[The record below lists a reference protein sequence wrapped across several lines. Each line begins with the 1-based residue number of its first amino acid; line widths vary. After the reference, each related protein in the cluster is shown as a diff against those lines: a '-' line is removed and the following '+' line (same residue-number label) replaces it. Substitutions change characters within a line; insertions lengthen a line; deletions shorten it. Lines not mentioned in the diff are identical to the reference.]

1 MAEVAAACTQPVCE
15 IGKCLWAPIAR
26 RINYARNLSKNWQAL
41 CKKASELGIKRND
54 IVVEI
59 NRMNMQKTPTEECD
73 AWRTEVEEMENKIE
87 TIKQE
92 FNVEKKCVGGLCP
105 DIFARIELGK
115 RVVNMINEIDLLLEK
130 SKFERGFLV
139 DSPPAIVVKKLDPD
153 PTLSMSAYNTLGM
166 VLDKIR
172 DESTPKI
179 GIWGMGG
186 VGKTTVLQLL
196 NNTPEITTMFDYVIW
211 VTVSKSPSI
220 TMVQKQVVQR
230 LKIKLDGGESD
241 ETLASETLAS
251 RLFHKLDRKKYLV
264 LLDDVWEMVD
274 LAVIGLPNPNKDNGC
289 KLVLTTRNL
298 DVCRKMGTYTEI
310 KVKVLSEEESLEMF
324 YKNVGD
330 VARLPAIKELA
341 ESIVKE
347 CDGLPLA
354 LKVVSG
360 ALRKETNVNVWK
372 NFLRE
377 LRSPATSFI
386 EDLNEKVFKVLKV
399 SYDQLKTTEKKKC
412 LLLCGL
418 YPEDSNIKKS
428 ELIEYWKAEG
438 ILSRKLN
445 LEEARDKGETIL
457 QALIDA
463 SLLEKRDDFDN
474 YVKMHDVVRD
484 LVLAMTSPEGGE
496 ESTHLVRAGIS
507 SEKMPEEVEWK
518 KATRISFMD
527 HDLHNLPESPD
538 CPELLTLLL
547 QGNKNL
553 KVIPETFFDNM
564 PNLQVL
570 DLSCTGI
577 NSLPTSILKLDNLRE
592 LVLLDCQNL
601 EALPVGMIRRLS
613 QIEVFKLTSTL
624 SSENTDIVAK
634 ELSDLISL
642 SFLEFDF
649 RRVDNLQYFLQHSR
663 PWKQRTLTIFCLAV
677 GRYPGMELPI
687 EEYKRCLGYSVNR
700 GEEMGSG
707 LPSAIEDALN
717 RSDYFLLDGGGKLK
731 SLSEVGA
738 HNTYEL
744 RYCHIQE
751 CVALENVVNRN
762 GLQTG
767 AFPNLECLNLFNM
780 WNLKSILCLETE
792 EGQLL
797 PPTPPN
803 LNSFT
808 NLKTL
813 ELLCCPRIEQVFS
826 SGFMIQQLS
835 NLEVLYVSE
844 CEGLEGMIPDD
855 EKIEY
860 EALPKLKVLL
870 LFKLPEFVSF
880 FKGVPMYWQSLLTVK
895 IVRCPKLRKLPID
908 TNSFPKLEKIVTQ
921 HKWWNTLQWDNDA
934 VKSRL
939 QPLFELNFDSA
950 KEEETRGWNINYRIT
965 NQPSKDLARAC
976 AGPTTCLAMLG
987 TRSLGKGL
995 LRGFCSGQMMWLI
1008 ENESSRFMLVQS
1020 LYMVEAIAVL
1030 RALECGYSHGLPSTS
1045 FSFSHVSSADMYAI
1059 PVLMDMLSGVGGMEG
1074 MDCI

>member
-1 MAEVAAACTQPVCE
+1 MMKRVTVQYKERKVGQENDEELQYPNGKARIATACTQPVCE
-15 IGKCLWAPIAR
+15 IGKCLWALIAR
-26 RINYARNLSKNWQAL
+26 RISYARKLLKNWQAL

-54 IVVEI
+54 IVSKI
-59 NRMNMQKTPTEECD
+59 NIMNMQKTPTEECD
-73 AWRTEVEEMENKIE
+73 AWRTEVVEMENKIE

-115 RVVNMINEIDLLLEK
+115 RVVNMINDIDVLLEK

-139 DSPPAIVVKKLDPD
+139 DSPPTIVEKKPGPD
-153 PTLSMSAYNTLGM
+153 STLSTSAYNTLGM
-166 VLDKIR
+166 VLDEIR

-196 NNTPEITTMFDYVIW
+196 NNTPEITTMFDQVIW
-211 VTVSKSPSI
+211 VTVSQSPSI
-220 TMVQKQVVQR
+220 RMVQEEVVRR

-241 ETLASETLAS
+241 ETVAS
-251 RLFHKLDRKKYLV
+251 RLFHKLDRKKYLL

-274 LAVIGLPNPNKDNGC
+274 LAVVGLPNPNKDNGC

-298 DVCRKMGTYTEI
+298 DVCQKMGTYTEI
-310 KVKVLSEEESLEMF
+310 KVKVLSEEEALEMF
-324 YKNVGD
+324 YTNVGD

-360 ALRKETNVNVWK
+360 ALRKEANVNVWS

-399 SYDQLKTTEKKKC
+399 SYDHLKNAQNKKC
-412 LLLCGL
+412 LLFCGL
-418 YPEDSNIKKS
+418 YPKDSNIKKPK
-428 ELIEYWKAEG
+428 LIEYWKAEG
-438 ILSRKLN
+438 ILSRKLT
-445 LEEARDKGETIL
+445 LEEAHDKGEAIL

-463 SLLEKRDDFDN
+463 SLLEKCDENFDN
-474 YVKMHDVVRD
+474 HVKMHDVVRD

-507 SEKMPEEVEWK
+507 SEKMLEESEWK
-518 KATRISFMD
+518 KVTRISFMD
-527 HDLHNLPESPD
+527 HDLRNLPESPY

-553 KVIPETFFDNM
+553 EVIPKTFFDNM
-564 PNLQVL
+564 PNLRVL
-570 DLSCTGI
+570 DLSRTGI
-577 NSLPTSILKLDNLRE
+577 KSLPTSIMKLDNLRE
-592 LVLLDCQNL
+592 LVLLDCENL
-601 EALPVGMIRRLS
+601 EALPVGMIHRLS
-613 QIEVFKLTSTL
+613 QIEVFKLTGEL
-624 SSENTDIVAK
+624 SNESTDIVAK
-634 ELSDLISL
+634 ELSDLSSL
-642 SFLEFDF
+642 SLLDFDF
-649 RRVDNLQYFLQHSR
+649 QRADNFQYFLQHSI
-663 PWKQRTLTIFCLAV
+663 PWKQRTLTVFGLAV
-677 GRYPGMELPI
+677 GRDLQMEWLI
-687 EEYKRCLGYSVNR
+687 EKYKRCLSYQVSG
-700 GEEMGSG
+700 GEEMGSV

-717 RSDYFLLDGGGKLK
+717 RSNCFLLKGQDKLN
-731 SLSEVGA
+731 SVSEVGA

-744 RYCHIQE
+744 RYCIIE
-751 CVALENVVNRN
+751 ACVALENVANRK

-767 AFPNLECLNLFNM
+767 AFPNLESLGLINLR
-780 WNLKSILCLETE
+780 NLKSVLYLETE

-813 ELLCCPRIEQVFS
+813 YLVRCPRMEQLFS
-826 SGFMIQQLS
+826 SGFMVQQLS
-835 NLEVLYVSE
+835 NLEGLYVWD
-844 CEGLEGMIPDD
+844 CRGLEGMVLDD

-860 EALPKLKVLL
+860 EALPKLWYLGL
-870 LFKLPEFVSF
+870 TNLPEFVSF
-880 FKGVPMYWQSLLTVK
+880 FKGVPMYWQSLLKVE

-908 TNSFPKLEKIVTQ
+908 TNSSPNLELIIGQ
-921 HKWWNTLQWDNDA
+921 QEWWDALEWDNDA

-939 QPLFELNFDSA
+939 QPLFKGVRRSNHLSRHLWL
-950 KEEETRGWNINYRIT
+950 K
-965 NQPSKDLARAC
+965 
-976 AGPTTCLAMLG
+976 MVLG
-987 TRSLGKGL
+987 ARSLRKGL
-995 LRGFCSGQMMWLI
+995 LRGFS
-1008 ENESSRFMLVQS
+1008 
-1020 LYMVEAIAVL
+1020 
-1030 RALECGYSHGLPSTS
+1030 RALEWAWNRVMQICI
-1045 FSFSHVSSADMYAI
+1045 YAI
-1059 PVLMDMLSGVGGMEG
+1059 PVFMDILSGVGGMEE

>member
-15 IGKCLWAPIAR
+15 IGKCLWAPITR
-26 RINYARNLSKNWQAL
+26 QINYSRKLLKNWQAL
-41 CKKASELGIKRND
+41 CKKALELGIKRND

-87 TIKQE
+87 TIKLE

-115 RVVNMINEIDLLLEK
+115 RVVNMINDIDMLLEK

-139 DSPPAIVVKKLDPD
+139 DSPPAIVEKKPGPD
-153 PTLSMSAYNTLGM
+153 STLSTSAYNTLGM

-196 NNTPEITTMFDYVIW
+196 NNMPEITAMFDHVIW
-211 VTVSKSPSI
+211 VTISKSPSVR
-220 TMVQKQVVQR
+220 MVQEEVLRR

-241 ETLASETLAS
+241 ETIASL
-251 RLFHKLDRKKYLV
+251 LFHKLDRKKFLL

-274 LAVIGLPNPNKDNGC
+274 LAVVGLPNPSKDNSC

-298 DVCRKMGTYTEI
+298 EVCRKMGTYTDI
-310 KVKVLSEEESLEMF
+310 KVKVLLEEEALEMF
-324 YKNVGD
+324 YTNVGN
-330 VARLPAIKELA
+330 VARLPGIKELA
-341 ESIVKE
+341 KSIVKE

-360 ALRKETNVNVWK
+360 ALRNVANVNVWS

-377 LRSPATSFI
+377 LRSHDTSFN

-399 SYDQLKTTEKKKC
+399 SYDHLKNTQNKKC
-412 LLLCGL
+412 LLFCGL
-418 YPEDSNIKKS
+418 YPEDSKIEKL

-438 ILSRKLN
+438 ILSRKLT
-445 LEEARDKGETIL
+445 LEEARDKGEAIL

-463 SLLEKRDDFDN
+463 SLLEKCDEPFDN
-474 YVKMHDVVRD
+474 HVKMHDVVRD

-496 ESTHLVRAGIS
+496 DSTHLVRAGIS

-527 HDLHNLPESPD
+527 HDLRNLPKSPD
-538 CPELLTLLL
+538 CLELLTLLL

-553 KVIPETFFDNM
+553 EVIPETFFDNM
-564 PNLQVL
+564 PNLRVL
-570 DLSCTGI
+570 DLSHTGI
-577 NSLPTSILKLDNLRE
+577 KSLPTSILKLYNLQE
-592 LVLLDCQNL
+592 LVLLGCKNL
-601 EALPVGMIRRLS
+601 EDLPVGMISKLS
-613 QIEVFKLTSTL
+613 QIEVFKLTDGL
-624 SSENTDIVAK
+624 SNETMDIVVK
-634 ELSDLISL
+634 ELSDLSSL

-649 RRVDNLQYFLQHSR
+649 QRVDNLQYFLQHSI
-663 PWKQRTLTIFCLAV
+663 PWKQRTLTVFHLAV
-677 GRYPGMELPI
+677 GRDSSMEWQI
-687 EEYKRCLGYSVNR
+687 EQYKRCLSYQGQ
-700 GEEMGSG
+700 
-707 LPSAIEDALN
+707 DKLN
-717 RSDYFLLDGGGKLK
+717 

-744 RYCHIQE
+744 RHCVIRE
-751 CVALENVVNRN
+751 CIALENVTNRN

-767 AFPNLECLNLFNM
+767 AFPNLQVLLLFDLR
-780 WNLKSILCLETE
+780 NLKSILCLETE

-813 ELLCCPRIEQVFS
+813 HLFRCPRIEQVFS
-826 SGFMIQQLS
+826 SGFMVQQLS
-835 NLEVLYVSE
+835 NLEVLHVWN
-844 CEGLEGMIPDD
+844 CRGLEGMVPDD

-860 EALPKLKVLL
+860 EALPKLRSLT
-870 LFKLPEFVSF
+870 LFGLPEFVSF
-880 FKGVPMYWQSLLTVK
+880 FKGVPMYWQSLLEVE
-895 IVRCPKLRKLPID
+895 IGDCPKLRKLPID
-908 TNSFPKLEKIVTQ
+908 TNSSPNLENIRGPREQ
-921 HKWWNTLQWDNDA
+921 WNALEWDNDA
-934 VKSRL
+934 IKLQL
-939 QPLFELNFDSA
+939 QPLFKESWEGAVAWVFFGADDVVDREGKLKVYACSA
-950 KEEETRGWNINYRIT
+950 
-965 NQPSKDLARAC
+965 
-976 AGPTTCLAMLG
+976 
-987 TRSLGKGL
+987 
-995 LRGFCSGQMMWLI
+995 F
-1008 ENESSRFMLVQS
+1008 
-1020 LYMVEAIAVL
+1020 MVEAIAVL
-1030 RALECGYSHGLPSTS
+1030 RALECGDSHGLPSTC
-1045 FSFSHVSSADMYAI
+1045 FSFSHVSIADMYHPI
-1059 PVLMDMLSGVGGMEG
+1059 PVLMDILSGVGGMEG

>member
-1 MAEVAAACTQPVCE
+1 MAEVATACTQPVCK
-15 IGKCLWAPIAR
+15 IGKCLWAHIAS
-26 RINYARNLSKNWQAL
+26 RINYARKLSKNWQAL
-41 CKKASELGIKRND
+41 CKKAIELGIKRND

-73 AWRTEVEEMENKIE
+73 AWRAEVVEMENKIE

-92 FNVEKKCVGGLCP
+92 FDVEKKCVGGLCP

-115 RVVNMINEIDLLLEK
+115 RVANMIDDIDVLLEK

-139 DSPPAIVVKKLDPD
+139 DSPPAIVEKKPGPD
-153 PTLSMSAYNTLGM
+153 STLSTSAYNTLGM

-196 NNTPEITTMFDYVIW
+196 NNTPEIIEMFDHVIW

-220 TMVQKQVVQR
+220 RMVQKEVVRR

-241 ETLASETLAS
+241 ETVAS
-251 RLFHKLDRKKYLV
+251 RLFHELDCKKYLL

-274 LAVIGLPNPNKDNGC
+274 LAVVGLPNPNKDNGC

-298 DVCRKMGTYTEI
+298 EVCRKMETSTEI
-310 KVKVLSEEESLEMF
+310 KVKVLSEEEALEMF
-324 YKNVGD
+324 FTNVGD
-330 VARLPAIKELA
+330 VVRLLAIKELA

-354 LKVVSG
+354 LKVISG
-360 ALRKETNVNVWK
+360 ALRKEANVNVWK

-399 SYDQLKTTEKKKC
+399 SYNHLKTTEKKKC
-412 LLLCGL
+412 LLFCGL
-418 YPEDSNIKKS
+418 YPEDSNIHKP
-428 ELIEYWKAEG
+428 ELIGYWKAEG
-438 ILSRKLN
+438 ILSRKLT
-445 LEEARDKGETIL
+445 LEEAHDKGEAIL
-457 QALIDA
+457 QALIDV
-463 SLLEKRDDFDN
+463 SLLEKCDGLYDN
-474 YVKMHDVVRD
+474 YHVKMHDVVRD

-527 HDLHNLPESPD
+527 HDLRNLPESPD

-547 QGNKNL
+547 QGNMNL
-553 KVIPETFFDNM
+553 EVIPETFFDNM
-564 PNLQVL
+564 PNLRVL
-570 DLSCTGI
+570 DLSRTGI
-577 NSLPTSILKLDNLRE
+577 KSLPTSILKLDNLRE
-592 LVLLDCQNL
+592 LVLLGCENL
-601 EALPVGMIRRLS
+601 EALPVGMRSRLS
-613 QIEVFKLTSTL
+613 QIEVFKLTGGL
-624 SSENTDIVAK
+624 SNESTDIVAK
-634 ELSDLISL
+634 ELSDLSSL

-649 RRVDNLQYFLQHSR
+649 QRVDNLQYFLQHSR
-663 PWKQRTLTIFCLAV
+663 PWKQRTLTVFGLAV
-677 GRYPGMELPI
+677 GRVSEMEGPI
-687 EEYKRCLGYSVNR
+687 DEYKRCLSYQASGR
-700 GEEMGSG
+700 EEMGSG

-717 RSDYFLLDGGGKLK
+717 RSNYFLLKGQDKIN
-731 SLSEVGA
+731 SLSEVGT

-744 RYCHIQE
+744 RYCSIEE
-751 CVALENVVNRN
+751 CVALENVADRN

-767 AFPNLECLNLFNM
+767 AFPNLEKLFLIDLR
-780 WNLKSILCLETE
+780 NLKSVLCLETE

-813 ELLCCPRIEQVFS
+813 RLHHCPRIEHVFS
-826 SGFMIQQLS
+826 SRFMVQQLS
-835 NLEVLYVSE
+835 NLDYLEVWD
-844 CEGLEGMIPDD
+844 CQGLEGMAPDD

-860 EALPKLKVLL
+860 EALPKLRVLSL
-870 LFKLPEFVSF
+870 HFLPEFVSF
-880 FKGVPMYWQSLLTVK
+880 FKGVPMYWQSLLGVGIK
-895 IVRCPKLRKLPID
+895 GCPKLRKLPLD
-908 TNSFPKLEKIVTQ
+908 TNSSPDLKEIEGRQEWWDALE
-921 HKWWNTLQWDNDA
+921 WDNDA
-934 VKSRL
+934 IKLRL
-939 QPLFELNFDSA
+939 QPLFEW
-950 KEEETRGWNINYRIT
+950 T
-965 NQPSKDLARAC
+965 
-976 AGPTTCLAMLG
+976 
-987 TRSLGKGL
+987 
-995 LRGFCSGQMMWLI
+995 
-1008 ENESSRFMLVQS
+1008 
-1020 LYMVEAIAVL
+1020 VL
-1030 RALECGYSHGLPSTS
+1030 
-1045 FSFSHVSSADMYAI
+1045 
-1059 PVLMDMLSGVGGMEG
+1059 
-1074 MDCI
+1074 

>member
-15 IGKCLWAPIAR
+15 IGKCLWAPIAK
-26 RINYARNLSKNWQAL
+26 RINYARKLSKNWQAL

-54 IVVEI
+54 IVNLI
-59 NRMNMQKTPTEECD
+59 NIMNMQKTPTEECD
-73 AWRTEVEEMENKIE
+73 AWRTEVVEMENKIE

-105 DIFARIELGK
+105 DIFARMELGK
-115 RVVNMINEIDLLLEK
+115 RVVNMINDIDVLLEK
-130 SKFERGFLV
+130 SKFKRGFLV
-139 DSPPAIVVKKLDPD
+139 DSPPVIVEKKPGPD
-153 PTLSMSAYNTLGM
+153 STLSTSAYNTLGM

-196 NNTPEITTMFDYVIW
+196 NNTPEIEAMFDHVIW

-220 TMVQKQVVQR
+220 RMVQEEVVRR
-230 LKIKLDGGESD
+230 LKIKLDGGDSD
-241 ETLASETLAS
+241 ETIAS
-251 RLFHKLDRKKYLV
+251 RLFHELDSKKYL
-264 LLDDVWEMVD
+264 LILDDVWEMVD
-274 LAVIGLPNPNKDNGC
+274 LAVVGLPNPNKDNGC

-298 DVCRKMGTYTEI
+298 EVCRKMGTYTEI
-310 KVKVLSEEESLEMF
+310 KVKVLSEEEALEMF
-324 YKNVGD
+324 YTNVGD

-341 ESIVKE
+341 KSIVKE
-347 CDGLPLA
+347 CNSLPLA

-360 ALRKETNVNVWK
+360 ALRKEANVNVWS

-399 SYDQLKTTEKKKC
+399 SYDHLKNTQNKKC
-412 LLLCGL
+412 LLFCGL
-418 YPEDSNIKKS
+418 YPEDSNIKKL

-438 ILSRKLN
+438 ILYRKLT
-445 LEEARDKGETIL
+445 LEEARDKGEAIL

-463 SLLEKRDDFDN
+463 SLLEKCDERNDN
-474 YVKMHDVVRD
+474 HVKMHDVVRD

-507 SEKMPEEVEWK
+507 SEKMPEEAEWK
-518 KATRISFMD
+518 KATRISFME
-527 HDLHNLPESPD
+527 HDLRNLPESSD

-553 KVIPETFFDNM
+553 DVIPETFFDNM
-564 PNLQVL
+564 PNLRVL
-570 DLSCTGI
+570 DLSHTGI
-577 NSLPTSILKLDNLRE
+577 KSLPTSILKLYNLRE
-592 LVLLDCQNL
+592 LVLLGCKNL
-601 EALPVGMIRRLS
+601 EALPVGMISRLS
-613 QIEVFKLTSTL
+613 QIEVFKLAGGL
-624 SSENTDIVAK
+624 SNESTDIVAK
-634 ELSDLISL
+634 ELSDLSSL

-649 RRVDNLQYFLQHSR
+649 QRVDNLQYFLQHSR
-663 PWKQRTLTIFCLAV
+663 PWKQRTLTVFGLAV
-677 GRYPGMELPI
+677 GRNFQMEGRQK
-687 EEYKRCLGYSVNR
+687 EQYKRCLSYQVSG

-717 RSDYFLLDGGGKLK
+717 RSDYFLLKGRAKLN

-738 HNTYEL
+738 QNTYEL
-744 RYCHIQE
+744 RYCNIQE
-751 CVALENVVNRN
+751 CVALENVANRN

-767 AFPNLECLNLFNM
+767 AFPNLERLLLFDLR
-780 WNLKSILCLETE
+780 NLKSILCLETE

-813 ELLCCPRIEQVFS
+813 ELVGCPRIEQVFS
-826 SGFMIQQLS
+826 SGFMVQQLS
-835 NLEVLYVSE
+835 NLKVLYVCE
-844 CEGLEGMIPDD
+844 CQGLKGMVPDD

-860 EALPKLKVLL
+860 EALPKLKLLVL
-870 LFKLPEFVSF
+870 FELPEFVSF
-880 FKGVPMYWQSLLTVK
+880 FK
-895 IVRCPKLRKLPID
+895 
-908 TNSFPKLEKIVTQ
+908 
-921 HKWWNTLQWDNDA
+921 
-934 VKSRL
+934 
-939 QPLFELNFDSA
+939 
-950 KEEETRGWNINYRIT
+950 
-965 NQPSKDLARAC
+965 
-976 AGPTTCLAMLG
+976 
-987 TRSLGKGL
+987 
-995 LRGFCSGQMMWLI
+995 
-1008 ENESSRFMLVQS
+1008 
-1020 LYMVEAIAVL
+1020 VL
-1030 RALECGYSHGLPSTS
+1030 RICI
-1045 FSFSHVSSADMYAI
+1045 YAI
-1059 PVLMDMLSGVGGMEG
+1059 RVFMDILSGVGGMEE

>member
-1 MAEVAAACTQPVCE
+1 MAEAAAACTQPVCE
-15 IGKCLWAPIAR
+15 IGKCLWAPIAGQ
-26 RINYARNLSKNWQAL
+26 INYARKLSKNWQAL
-41 CKKASELGIKRND
+41 CEKASELGIKRND

-73 AWRTEVEEMENKIE
+73 AWRTKVEEMENKIE
-87 TIKQE
+87 TIKLE

-115 RVVNMINEIDLLLEK
+115 RVVNMINDIDMLLEK

-139 DSPPAIVVKKLDPD
+139 DSPPAIVEKKPGPD
-153 PTLSMSAYNTLGM
+153 STLSTSAYNILGM

-196 NNTPEITTMFDYVIW
+196 NNMPEITAMFDHVIW
-211 VTVSKSPSI
+211 VTISKSPSVR
-220 TMVQKQVVQR
+220 MVQEEVLRR

-241 ETLASETLAS
+241 ETIASL
-251 RLFHKLDRKKYLV
+251 LFHKLDRKKFLL

-274 LAVIGLPNPNKDNGC
+274 LAVVGLPNPNKDNSC

-298 DVCRKMGTYTEI
+298 EVCRKMGTYTDI
-310 KVKVLSEEESLEMF
+310 KVKVLLEEEALEMF
-324 YKNVGD
+324 YTIVGD
-330 VARLPAIKELA
+330 VARLPSIKELA
-341 ESIVKE
+341 KSIVKE

-360 ALRKETNVNVWK
+360 ALRNVANVNVWS

-377 LRSPATSFI
+377 LRSHDTSFN

-399 SYDQLKTTEKKKC
+399 SYDHLKDTQNKKC
-412 LLLCGL
+412 LLFCGL
-418 YPEDSNIKKS
+418 YPEDSNIKKP

-438 ILSRKLN
+438 ILSRKLT
-445 LEEARDKGETIL
+445 LEEARDKGEAIL

-463 SLLEKRDDFDN
+463 SLLEKCDEDFDN
-474 YVKMHDVVRD
+474 HVKMHDVVRD
-484 LVLAMTSPEGGE
+484 MVLAMTSPEGGK

-507 SEKMPEEVEWK
+507 SEKMPEEAEWK
-518 KATRISFMD
+518 TATRISLMD
-527 HDLHNLPESPD
+527 HDLRNLLESPD
-538 CPELLTLLL
+538 CPKLLTLLL

-553 KVIPETFFDNM
+553 EVIPETFFDNM
-564 PNLQVL
+564 PNLRVL

-577 NSLPTSILKLDNLRE
+577 KSLPTSILKLDKLRE
-592 LVLLDCQNL
+592 LVLLDCKNL

-613 QIEVFKLTSTL
+613 QIEVFKLTGEL
-624 SSENTDIVAK
+624 SNESTDIVAK

-642 SFLEFDF
+642 SFLDFDF
-649 RRVDNLQYFLQHSR
+649 QRVDNLQYFLQHSR
-663 PWKQRTLTIFCLAV
+663 PWKQRTLTGFGLAV
-677 GRYPGMELPI
+677 GRDSEREHLK
-687 EEYKRCLGYSVNR
+687 EEYKRCLSYKVSG

-717 RSDYFLLDGGGKLK
+717 RSNCFVLKGQDKLN

-744 RYCHIQE
+744 RYCKIDE
-751 CVALENVVNRN
+751 CVALENVADRN
-762 GLQTG
+762 GLQMS
-767 AFPNLECLNLFNM
+767 AFPNLECLYLHELR
-780 WNLKSILCLETE
+780 NLKSILCLETE

-813 ELLCCPRIEQVFS
+813 ELKHCPGIEQVFS
-826 SGFMIQQLS
+826 CGFMVQQLS
-835 NLEVLYVSE
+835 NLEELSVWD
-844 CEGLEGMIPDD
+844 CGGLKGMVRDD

-860 EALPKLKVLL
+860 EALPKLRVLWL
-870 LFKLPEFVSF
+870 IRLPEFVSF
-880 FKGVPMYWQSLLTVK
+880 FKGVPMYWQSLLEVT
-895 IVRCPKLRKLPID
+895 IWGCPKLRKLPID
-908 TNSFPKLEKIVTQ
+908 SNSFPKLEKIVGQ
-921 HKWWNTLQWDNDA
+921 HEWWDALEWDNDA
-934 VKSRL
+934 VKSRR
-939 QPLFELNFDSA
+939 QPLFEVIFVYL
-950 KEEETRGWNINYRIT
+950 
-965 NQPSKDLARAC
+965 
-976 AGPTTCLAMLG
+976 
-987 TRSLGKGL
+987 
-995 LRGFCSGQMMWLI
+995 
-1008 ENESSRFMLVQS
+1008 
-1020 LYMVEAIAVL
+1020 
-1030 RALECGYSHGLPSTS
+1030 
-1045 FSFSHVSSADMYAI
+1045 
-1059 PVLMDMLSGVGGMEG
+1059 
-1074 MDCI
+1074 